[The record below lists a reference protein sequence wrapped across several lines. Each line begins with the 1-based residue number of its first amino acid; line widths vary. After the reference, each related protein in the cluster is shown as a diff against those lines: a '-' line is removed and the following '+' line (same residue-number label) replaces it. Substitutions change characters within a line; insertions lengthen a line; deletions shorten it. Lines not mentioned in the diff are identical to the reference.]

1 MSTQFPQ
8 DTEYS
13 SEKEWKGG
21 QREKEEGN
29 TREKEIHR
37 KEIVSLAR
45 VVSMRRS
52 NRRMRLHA
60 K

>member
-13 SEKEWKGG
+13 RNGG

-37 KEIVSLAR
+37 KGIVRLAG
-45 VVSMRRS
+45 VASMRRS
-52 NRRMRLHA
+52 SRRIRLHA